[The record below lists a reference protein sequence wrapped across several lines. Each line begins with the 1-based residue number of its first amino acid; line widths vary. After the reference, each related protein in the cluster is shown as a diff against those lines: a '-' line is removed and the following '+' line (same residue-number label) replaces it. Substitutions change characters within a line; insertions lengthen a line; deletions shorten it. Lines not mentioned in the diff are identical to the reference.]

1 MTDQQNTPNELSD
14 EPAVDEYT
22 IEAVPGR
29 ASGADGHQGGY
40 WSPGARLVARSTT
53 APTVRRNTARSSGLL
68 LAAAILLLAALI
80 AVGLWMVAVWA
91 RADDDGGETVNTGS
105 ITSNVSVDWPNI

>member
-1 MTDQQNTPNELSD
+1 MTDQQNTTNELSD
-14 EPAVDEYT
+14 EPAVDDHT
-22 IEAVPGR
+22 IEAMPGR
-29 ASGADGHQGGY
+29 ASGADAPQAGY
-40 WSPGARLVARSTT
+40 WSPGARLVARSKT

-91 RADDDGGETVNTGS
+91 RADDDVGETVNSGLF
-105 ITSNVSVDWPNI
+105 TSNVSVDWPIN